1 MMIIMLRGL
10 VARHLCSQQIFY
22 LENLWCPGH
31 GHLCHQ
37 RVSSQSNCAIN
48 FAINTCNQLCNQP
61 VQSTY
66 QLTQSSCAIKCVQV
80 TDTSAI
86 NMFLDDE
93 AFSKIVLGGNYFRIN
108 RSFFNLL
115 FSLCNIFVLLNKLQI
130 VQHL

>member
-1 MMIIMLRGL
+1 MLRGL

-31 GHLCHQ
+31 QCVLC
-37 RVSSQSNCAIN
+37 VQSIN
-48 FAINTCNQLCNQP
+48 LCNQLIKLCNQP
-61 VQSTY
+61 VQST
-66 QLTQSSCAIKCVQV
+66 CAINLSTCAMKCVQV

-108 RSFFNLL
+108 RSFFD
-115 FSLCNIFVLLNKLQI
+115 
-130 VQHL
+130 